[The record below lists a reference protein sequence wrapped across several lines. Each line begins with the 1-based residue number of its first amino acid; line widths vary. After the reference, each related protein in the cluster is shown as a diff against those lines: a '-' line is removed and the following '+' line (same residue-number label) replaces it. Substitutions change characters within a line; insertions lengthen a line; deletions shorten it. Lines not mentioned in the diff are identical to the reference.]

1 MNRIC
6 YTSLCILLFVL
17 PVHGQDPDTIPP
29 ASDTLRSESLRSD
42 TLRSES
48 LQSDTLRSDFLQSDT
63 LRSDAFRREA
73 RFIPVEADTVSPD
86 TRSPRK
92 AIMYALVLP
101 GLGQIYNRKY
111 FKVPIVYAAL
121 GAAGYAIV
129 FNTEEYR
136 QASLEYAGEQS
147 ELNRRYLEYWR
158 RNMELSYIALVAVYG
173 LQILDAY
180 VDAHL
185 SSWDVNENLSMQVA
199 PSLQPVRIS
208 AERPSHL
215 LGLTCRFEI
224 RGR

>member
-29 ASDTLRSESLRSD
+29 ASDTLRSD

-48 LQSDTLRSDFLQSDT
+48 LQSDTLRSDT
-63 LRSDAFRREA
+63 LRSEAFRREA
-73 RFIPVEADTVSPD
+73 RFTPVEADTVSPG

-136 QASLEYAGEQS
+136 QASMEYAGEQS